1 MKHNRKPNRH
11 NPTDRPVFR
20 SYTTGTVSV
29 DSTGRHGPH
38 TRLSVRNSRPLLR
51 RQRIRRSGLASLRL
65 GGEGGRAL
73 DRRVFRNA
81 PDNDTLSHLAEN
93 GDN

>member
-38 TRLSVRNSRPLLR
+38 TRLSVRNSRTTV
-51 RQRIRRSGLASLRL
+51 QRPD
-65 GGEGGRAL
+65 L
-73 DRRVFRNA
+73 DRLTIRTHSLVSIYHLDYI

>member
-11 NPTDRPVFR
+11 SPTDRPVFR

-38 TRLSVRNSRPLLR
+38 TRLSVRNSRTTV
-51 RQRIRRSGLASLRL
+51 QRPD
-65 GGEGGRAL
+65 L
-73 DRRVFRNA
+73 DRLTIRTHSLVSIYHLDNT